1 MLRRLY
7 DWTLSLAAG
16 PRAPYALSAVAF
28 VESSVF
34 PLPPDLLLI
43 PMCVSRRQ
51 RAWFYAALCTVASVL
66 GGLLGYF
73 IGAVLFEEVA
83 KPILAFYG
91 YTDKFDQ
98 FKQIFEDW
106 GWWFVFIAGL
116 TPFPY
121 KVITIASGVFALN
134 LPVFIVASI
143 VSRGIRF
150 FAVAGLLHLFGPA
163 IRDFIEK
170 RLGMVFTVF
179 VVLLVGGFALLR
191 FL

>member
-16 PRAPYALSAVAF
+16 PRAPQALGAVAF

-43 PMCVSRRQ
+43 PMCVSNRQ

-66 GGLLGYF
+66 GGLLGYL

-83 KPILAFYG
+83 KPILTFYG
-91 YTDKFDQ
+91 YMDKFDQ
-98 FKQIFEDW
+98 FAQIFADW

-143 VSRGIRF
+143 ISRGIRF
-150 FAVAGLLHLFGPA
+150 FVVAGLLYLFGPA
-163 IRDFIEK
+163 IREFIEK
-170 RLGMVFTVF
+170 RLGLMFTLF
-179 VVLLVGGFALLR
+179 MVLLIGGFAVIK